1 MCLIMTAF
9 AALMFTVLW
18 VMSKKHGKDVK
29 SFKTTLLMFWGAA
42 LMWSVDGIA
51 SLAGGESFFDIS
63 ISDTVLGAIVL
74 ACGLCVFIFL
84 FAREKQVG
92 RK

>member
-29 SFKTTLLMFWGAA
+29 SFKTTLLMFWGGQP
-42 LMWSVDGIA
+42 LC
-51 SLAGGESFFDIS
+51 
-63 ISDTVLGAIVL
+63 GAWTEL
-74 ACGLCVFIFL
+74 RL
-84 FAREKQVG
+84 
-92 RK
+92 